1 MKRHL
6 KILTTSIILV
16 GALTAGALPQSAQT
30 QKLLANIPFAFIV
43 GAKSLP
49 AGRYTIAVL
58 NPTSDQRVLQVRS
71 IDGRFTAITLTTP
84 VIGNESKKGK
94 LTFRRYGN
102 QYFFAQAQMA
112 GESTSLAAA
121 KSRAERAQAVASAAQ
136 NRMVVVAAD

>member
-30 QKLLANIPFAFIV
+30 QALLANIPFAFNV
-43 GAKSLP
+43 GAKNLP
-49 AGRYTIAVL
+49 AGRYTITVL

-71 IDGRFTAITLTTP
+71 IDGRFTAITLTTA

-94 LTFRRYGN
+94 LIFRRYGN

-112 GESTSLAAA
+112 GESTGLAAA
-121 KSRAERAQAVASAAQ
+121 KSSAERAQAVVSAAKSSI
-136 NRMVVVAAD
+136 VVVAAN